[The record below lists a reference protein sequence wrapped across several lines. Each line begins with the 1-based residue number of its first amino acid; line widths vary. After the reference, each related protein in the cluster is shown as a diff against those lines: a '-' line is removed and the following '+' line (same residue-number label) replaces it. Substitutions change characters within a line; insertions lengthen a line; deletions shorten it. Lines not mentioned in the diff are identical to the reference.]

1 MSQSDFP
8 LEALVLKLEYKFA
21 NVEISMENVFIWL
34 RGMFNINTLN
44 GCNLILDKIV
54 GYEFEKYLY

>member
-1 MSQSDFP
+1 M
-8 LEALVLKLEYKFA
+8 LKLEYKFA

-34 RGMFNINTLN
+34 LGMFNINTLN